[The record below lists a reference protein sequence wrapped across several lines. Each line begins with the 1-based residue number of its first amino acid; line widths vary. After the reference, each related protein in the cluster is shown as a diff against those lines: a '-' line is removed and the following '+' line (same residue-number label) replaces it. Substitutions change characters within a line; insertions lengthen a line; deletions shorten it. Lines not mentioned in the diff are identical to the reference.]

1 MTMLAVTFSI
11 VAQQLLLSAPP
22 VHSYDV
28 CQDVLDCDMSDGTVL
43 LQLNMRYVSPIQQE
57 QVSEPSDTAQLAT
70 DDMLGERNATALIAE
85 VTAIQEKHDLVL
97 FTRKV
102 THPYLRRESVFYQIH
117 RSARDGVPS
126 VQVQFPYFGLSVVA
140 WTVSLVVVGITIFFY
155 CYRKRVDLPEED
167 SYLAERG
174 RQSWLYLAFILTTCF
189 SLAVFMLTM
198 VLLAMINSQIQ
209 QKPEDVENI
218 DGQDAT
224 ATRHIMGII
233 GVRCIE
239 ASQGITLSVA
249 IAAITLFNWRFADK
263 VQISA
268 ALLVQFA
275 IRGATLSILITS
287 ITELGGLYLMHT
299 AGTPAQ
305 GYTYYFGNLLDCLVV
320 GFSEESAKLAAL
332 VSCTYLSTR
341 TLINVPPG
349 CWPRSCLC
357 RVLCESP
364 RAFALAG
371 MAVGYGFMIL
381 ENGGYM
387 ASIVATPVTTYETA
401 GSPADSQQT
410 LAIETAMSQVIAL
423 FEIASR
429 IFLNIHPWLVGIS
442 AARVASVVWTNEPDM
457 RLLGFVGFVWAL
469 APSALAHCL
478 FDFLVIT
485 GPTIVKL
492 ITPIVFFWAARS
504 ILHDKWIEFPPD
516 AVIKSKGVFID
527 FGVGD
532 Y

>member
-1 MTMLAVTFSI
+1 MALLAVTFSI
-11 VAQQLLLSAPP
+11 VAQQLLLSASP

-28 CQDVLDCDMSDGTVL
+28 CQDVLDADILDGTVL
-43 LQLNMRYVSPIQQE
+43 LQVNMRYVSSIQQA
-57 QVSEPSDTAQLAT
+57 SEPSDAAQLAT
-70 DDMLGERNATALIAE
+70 EDMLGKRNATALIAA

-102 THPYLRRESVFYQIH
+102 THPFLRRESVLYQIH
-117 RSARDGVPS
+117 RSAKAGVPS
-126 VQVQFPYFGLSVVA
+126 LQVQFPYLGLSLVA
-140 WTVSLVVVGITIFFY
+140 WSVSLVVVGIAIFFY
-155 CYRKRVDLPEED
+155 CYRKQVDLPEED
-167 SYLAERG
+167 SYPAERG
-174 RQSWLYLAFILTTCF
+174 RQSWLYLAFIITFLF

-198 VLLAMINSQIQ
+198 VLLAITNAQIKE
-209 QKPEDVENI
+209 KPEDVENI

-224 ATRHIMGII
+224 ATRHMMGIL
-233 GVRCIE
+233 GLRCIE
-239 ASQGITLSVA
+239 ASQGIALSVA
-249 IAAITLFNWRFADK
+249 VAAITLLNWRYADK

-275 IRGATLSILITS
+275 IRGATLSILMTS
-287 ITELGGLYLMHT
+287 IMELGGLYLMHT

-320 GFSEESAKLAAL
+320 GFSEEGAKLAAL

-341 TLINVPPG
+341 TLINVAPG

-381 ENGGYM
+381 ENGGYLS
-387 ASIVATPVTTYETA
+387 SIVSTPVTTYET
-401 GSPADSQQT
+401 GGPSSSQQT
-410 LAIETAMSQVIAL
+410 LAIETAMSQVIAIL
-423 FEIASR
+423 EIATR
-429 IFLNIHPWLVGIS
+429 VFLNVHPWLVGIS
-442 AARVASVVWTNEPDM
+442 AARVASIVWTNEPDM
-457 RLLGFVGFVWAL
+457 RLLGVVGFVWAL

-478 FDFLVIT
+478 FDFLIIT
-485 GPTIVKL
+485 GPTVVKL

-516 AVIKSKGVFID
+516 AVIKSKGLFID